1 MLFFPVFSL
10 PFWMLYCWGG
20 ISDMIDGPI
29 ARKQK
34 TDSVLGSRIDS
45 VADLLFVICSAIIIF
60 PAIILPIWIR
70 LWVAAIGVI
79 KTGIIIFASCREK
92 HLTIPH
98 SKSNKLTGLL
108 LFCLPFSLVFV
119 EPTIPATIV
128 CIMASAS
135 IGEDV
140 FIICQKTE
148 EV

>member
-29 ARKQK
+29 ARRQK
-34 TDSVLGSRIDS
+34 TVSAFGSRIDS
-45 VADLLFVICSAIIIF
+45 VADLLFVVCAAIIIF
-60 PAIILPIWIR
+60 PAIILPVWIW

-92 HLTIPH
+92 QLTIPH

-119 EPTIPATIV
+119 EPTMPSIIV

-135 IGEDV
+135 IGED
-140 FIICQKTE
+140 INKL
-148 EV
+148 